1 MSKIHVEIEIENGS
15 SIRFD
20 ADLNKVLGR
29 RAEPHEIIG
38 GLERII
44 LPGITR
50 ALGLRTEEDEAAIN
64 AEAVERANAMLETML
79 AAQAEEA
86 AAGAP
91 GDADTEKGDPYTA
104 AGLGIDGSTIAS
116 DLEKM
121 GNLSTEY
128 LETLRNLSDL
138 PEEDRDAVGAE
149 LSRRAAAD
157 EYTTLRRSI
166 AEDEAADAEL
176 DRRRV
181 AKIEAEILE
190 DAVAKA
196 QAERPDLDMEIIPSA
211 EGEVRVKAKAPA
223 PANRATRRRK

>member
-86 AAGAP
+86 AREEVRDMDPTEDEA
-91 GDADTEKGDPYTA
+91 ADQILREEPLTQAQLTGY
-104 AGLGIDGSTIAS
+104 
-116 DLEKM
+116 
-121 GNLSTEY
+121 STEY
-128 LETLRNLSDL
+128 LEAIPDSTRT
-138 PEEDRDAVGAE
+138 PVVTAE
-149 LSRRAAAD
+149 L
-157 EYTTLRRSI
+157 E
-166 AEDEAADAEL
+166 
-176 DRRRV
+176 RRRV
-181 AKIEAEILE
+181 AHIEAEILE
-190 DAVAKA
+190 DAAAKVR
-196 QAERPDLDMEIIPSA
+196 AERPDLDVEVIPSA
-211 EGEVRVKAKAPA
+211 EGEVRVKAKTPP

>member
-86 AAGAP
+86 AREEVR
-91 GDADTEKGDPYTA
+91 DMDP
-104 AGLGIDGSTIAS
+104 
-116 DLEKM
+116 
-121 GNLSTEY
+121 
-128 LETLRNLSDL
+128 
-138 PEEDRDAVGAE
+138 
-149 LSRRAAAD
+149 
-157 EYTTLRRSI
+157 
-166 AEDEAADAEL
+166 AEDEAADQILREEPLTQAQLTGYSTEYLEAIPDSTRTPVVTAEL
-176 DRRRV
+176 ERRRV
-181 AKIEAEILE
+181 AHIEAEILE
-190 DAVAKA
+190 DAAAKVR
-196 QAERPDLDMEIIPSA
+196 AERPDLDVEVIPSA
-211 EGEVRVKAKAPA
+211 EGEVRVKAKTPP

>member
-86 AAGAP
+86 AHEEVR
-91 GDADTEKGDPYTA
+91 DMDP
-104 AGLGIDGSTIAS
+104 
-116 DLEKM
+116 
-121 GNLSTEY
+121 
-128 LETLRNLSDL
+128 
-138 PEEDRDAVGAE
+138 
-149 LSRRAAAD
+149 
-157 EYTTLRRSI
+157 
-166 AEDEAADAEL
+166 AEDEAADQIPREEPLTQAQLTGYSTEYLEAIPDSTRTPVVTAEL
-176 DRRRV
+176 ERRRV
-181 AKIEAEILE
+181 AHIEAEILE
-190 DAVAKA
+190 DAAAKVR
-196 QAERPDLDMEIIPSA
+196 AERPDLDVEVIPSA
-211 EGEVRVKAKAPA
+211 EGEVRVKAKTPP